1 METKKPTITAK
12 AIIHQ
17 KFGSEA
23 CYKVE
28 EVRESNQTEC
38 PGLNISQKGP
48 CLFRCRLQLPELPD
62 SVVSGTFKKKKEA
75 EQSAAEMALEMV
87 SCMISVYNC

>member
-1 METKKPTITAK
+1 METKRPTITAK

-28 EVRESNQTEC
+28 EVRESHQTEC
-38 PGLNISQKGP
+38 PGLNILQKGP
-48 CLFRCRLQLPELPD
+48 CLFRCKLQLPEL
-62 SVVSGTFKKKKEA
+62 SIVSGTFKKKKEA

-87 SCMISVYNC
+87 SFMISLYNC